1 MMFELSNQTAELSI
15 SSYLRKRT
23 GGLERRYS
31 NVQMNHRTRRT
42 APYPLLS
49 IITIMPFYEKLTALK
64 VARISKP
71 GKYNDGKGLYLYV
84 KESLA
89 KCWVFRYKIEGLE
102 HYMGM
107 GGLAEVSLANAR
119 EKVRQ
124 VRELLAQGIDP
135 LHARGVIAQKKME
148 KVNKTRKYP
157 IRINKLLQIQQ
168 KKEKGSVSDKTF
180 DQCAKEYIA
189 KRKAEWK
196 CEKHAKQWEYTLFT
210 YASPHFGRMNVRSI
224 TTAHILKAL
233 EPIWVT
239 KTETATR
246 LRERI
251 ERVLAWATTIGYRE
265 GDNPARWSRHLQE
278 LLPKPEK
285 LKKAKHHPS
294 MPYDQVGDFFG
305 LLEKEKGLAA
315 RALELTIL
323 SACRTSEVLL
333 AKWEEFDL
341 PRRVWIIPGERMK
354 SGREHRV
361 PLVDAAIAILKRVS
375 GMDSIWLFPGAR
387 EGKPLSNMAMS
398 VLLRRMHYH
407 HVTVHGFRSTFRV
420 WAAEKTQHAR
430 ELAELALAHS
440 VGSAV
445 EQAYLR
451 SDLFEKRRAIMQDW
465 AEWCTGGAQT
475 VPPDERN
482 KST

>member
-1 MMFELSNQTAELSI
+1 
-15 SSYLRKRT
+15 
-23 GGLERRYS
+23 
-31 NVQMNHRTRRT
+31 
-42 APYPLLS
+42 
-49 IITIMPFYEKLTALK
+49 MPFFEKLTALK

-107 GGLAEVSLANAR
+107 GGLGEVSLAQAR

-124 VRELLAQGIDP
+124 ARESLAQGIDP
-135 LHARGVIAQKKME
+135 LHARGVATQKKMG
-148 KVNKTRKYP
+148 KAHQTRESP
-157 IRINKLLQIQQ
+157 MRVTEPLQIQQ
-168 KKEKGSVSDKTF
+168 QTEKRNASDKTF

-196 CEKHAKQWEYTLFT
+196 CEKHGKQWEYTLFT
-210 YASPHFGRMNVRSI
+210 YASPYFGRMNVRLI
-224 TTAHILKAL
+224 TTSHILKAL
-233 EPIWVT
+233 DPIWET

-265 GDNPARWSRHLQE
+265 GDNPARWNRHLQE

-285 LKKAKHHPS
+285 LKKAQHHPS

-333 AKWEEFDL
+333 AKWKEFDL
-341 PRRVWIIPGERMK
+341 SRRVWIIPGERMK

-361 PLVDAAIAILKRVS
+361 PLVDATLAVLEKVS
-375 GMDSIWLFPGAR
+375 GMDTIWLFPGAK

-398 VLLRRMHYH
+398 VLLRRMNQS
-407 HVTVHGFRSTFRV
+407 HVTVHGFRSTFRI

-440 VGSAV
+440 VGTAV

-465 AEWCTGGAQT
+465 AEWCTGTQT
-475 VPPDERN
+475 VLPDERN